1 MTAAGTVRALVVA
14 AFVLAI
20 EALARSG
27 IIDRTTMIPPSEML
41 AAMIDLARS
50 GKLWKESA
58 PTFRNVALAFVLAVL
73 IGLAAG
79 TVLHSLPRLRRSL
92 DPLLASY
99 YAVPFFA
106 LYPLFVVIFGL
117 TDWPLIMIG
126 IVFASVAV
134 VVSTLNGIDRIPRVM
149 IKVARTFR
157 MGPLSQVA
165 LVIIPAIAPSLLTG
179 IKLALAYAFIGILA
193 GEFILAS
200 AGIGHA
206 IAFAYDAFDNRTMY
220 GLIAFTLILVTLM
233 NMGLTACERWLL
245 RGRTR

>member
-1 MTAAGTVRALVVA
+1 MSPAGIVRTLVVA
-14 AFVLAI
+14 ASVTTL
-20 EALARSG
+20 ELLTRGG
-27 IIDRTTMIPPSEML
+27 IINKMTMIPPSEML

-50 GKLWKESA
+50 GKLWKESV
-58 PTFRNVALAFVLAVL
+58 PTSRNVALAFVLAVA
-73 IGLAAG
+73 IGLVVG
-79 TVLHSLPRLRRSL
+79 TILHSLPRMRQVL

-106 LYPLFVVIFGL
+106 LYPLFVVVFGL
-117 TDWPLIMIG
+117 NDWPLIMIG
-126 IVFASVAV
+126 VVFASVAV
-134 VVSTLNGIDRIPRVM
+134 IVSTLNGIDRIPRVM

-157 MGPLSQVA
+157 MGRMAQVA
-165 LVIIPAIAPSLLTG
+165 LVVIPAIAPQLFTG

-200 AGIGHA
+200 NGIGHA

-233 NMGLTACERWLL
+233 NMALQACERWLL

>member
-1 MTAAGTVRALVVA
+1 MTRAGRVRILFVASLVATV
-14 AFVLAI
+14 
-20 EALARSG
+20 EALCRSG
-27 IIDRTTMIPPSEML
+27 VINKATMIPPSEMIS
-41 AAMIDLARS
+41 AMIDLAVS
-50 GKLWKESA
+50 GRLLRESI
-58 PTFRNVALAFVLAVL
+58 PTFKNVSIAFVLAVL
-73 IGLAAG
+73 IGTVAG
-79 TVLHSLPRLRRSL
+79 TALHRLPRVRQVL

-117 TDWPLIMIG
+117 NDWPLIMIG

-134 VVSTLNGIDRIPRVM
+134 IVSTLNGIDRVPRVM
-149 IKVARTFR
+149 FKVARTFR
-157 MGPLSQVA
+157 MSGVSQVA
-165 LVIIPAIAPSLLTG
+165 LVILPAIAPHLFTG
-179 IKLALAYAFIGILA
+179 IKLALAYSFIGILA

-220 GLIAFTLILVTLM
+220 GLIAFTLILVTVM
-233 NMGLTACERWLL
+233 NMGLQACERRLL

>member
-1 MTAAGTVRALVVA
+1 
-14 AFVLAI
+14 
-20 EALARSG
+20 
-27 IIDRTTMIPPSEML
+27 
-41 AAMIDLARS
+41 
-50 GKLWKESA
+50 
-58 PTFRNVALAFVLAVL
+58 
-73 IGLAAG
+73 
-79 TVLHSLPRLRRSL
+79 
-92 DPLLASY
+92 
-99 YAVPFFA
+99 
-106 LYPLFVVIFGL
+106 
-117 TDWPLIMIG
+117 
-126 IVFASVAV
+126 
-134 VVSTLNGIDRIPRVM
+134 
-149 IKVARTFR
+149 